1 MTALHGAQATADM
14 LAAAGRVAGR
24 PEVGGQILEVDGD
37 AAVRAAYGA
46 WDAQPCSI
54 NAVNNVVAAINAVVA
69 RFRAASPGVRYVVL
83 LGSDD
88 ALPMMRRLDPVT
100 ISNETEEAA
109 DLLFTLRNGN
119 ANALYAAAALGY
131 FLSDSV
137 YGAFTTHAVARPR
150 PLSPERRRRP
160 ARRDLDE
167 TSSASSCSTRAR
179 ADCSILSPRSRPR
192 TTSSRTAARR
202 SPPGLPQSAVPAA

>member
-14 LAAAGRVAGR
+14 LAAAGRGPR

-54 NAVNNVVAAINAVVA
+54 NAVNNVVAAVNAVVA
-69 RFRAASPGVRYVVL
+69 RFRAASPAVRYVVL

-100 ISNETEEAA
+100 ISNETKRLPTCCSRSETA
-109 DLLFTLRNGN
+109 TR
-119 ANALYAAAALGY
+119 
-131 FLSDSV
+131 
-137 YGAFTTHAVARPR
+137 THCMP
-150 PLSPERRRRP
+150 P
-160 ARRDLDE
+160 
-167 TSSASSCSTRAR
+167 
-179 ADCSILSPRSRPR
+179 
-192 TTSSRTAARR
+192 RR
-202 SPPGLPQSAVPAA
+202 SATS